1 MIFFAVIVNTNLLL
15 NKSFGMLQDPWSCIF
30 IQFAGIRTW
39 NLISVT
45 TLKMKFNIDFV
56 LYLTAEEQDAL
67 QASSSTAQQ
76 TSKRK
81 RQPRKCRKCGQPVKD
96 HDDQACKSN
105 QQ

>member
-1 MIFFAVIVNTNLLL
+1 LLTRKFVAQEKLWNVTELWRCIVVYIAIIMTL
-15 NKSFGMLQDPWSCIF
+15 I
-30 IQFAGIRTW
+30 
-39 NLISVT
+39 LISVS
-45 TLKMKFNIDFV
+45 KIKFHIDFV
-56 LYLTAEEQDAL
+56 LYRIAEEQDAL
-67 QASSSTAQQ
+67 QASSNTAQP